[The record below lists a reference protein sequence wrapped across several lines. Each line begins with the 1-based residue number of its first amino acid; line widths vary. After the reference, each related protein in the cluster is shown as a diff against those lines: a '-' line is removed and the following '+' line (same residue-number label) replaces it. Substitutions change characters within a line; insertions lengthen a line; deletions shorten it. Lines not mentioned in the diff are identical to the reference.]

1 MNSPT
6 ILTLPL
12 DHALSNFNQYDFII
26 ILGVTGSQKT
36 TSFSKIRILYL
47 IENLISGLQRIQ
59 KKRNFQH
66 TKIKLKKKQ
75 TNKNKKHF
83 S

>member
-26 ILGVTGSQKT
+26 ILGVTGSQNT

-47 IENLISGLQRIQ
+47 IENLIGCLHRI
-59 KKRNFQH
+59 KKG
-66 TKIKLKKKQ
+66 
-75 TNKNKKHF
+75 F
-83 S
+83 STHI